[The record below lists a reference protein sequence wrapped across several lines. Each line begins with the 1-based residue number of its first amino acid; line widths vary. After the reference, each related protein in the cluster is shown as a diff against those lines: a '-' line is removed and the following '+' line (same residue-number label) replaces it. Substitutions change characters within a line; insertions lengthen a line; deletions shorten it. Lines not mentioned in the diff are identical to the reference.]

1 MSDFREEEALGKLY
15 DRRTARRLFRYL
27 RPYKSW
33 VVAGHAPHPAHRPA
47 GRRRPQA
54 LSGRRR

>member
-27 RPYKSW
+27 RPYKGW
-33 VVAGHAPHPAHRPA
+33 VVAGHA
-47 GRRRPQA
+47 
-54 LSGRRR
+54 S